1 MIVRAGDNGR
11 KLGRWRHKSGL
22 NLGAFGML
30 ENPAVGQKKAGDEIP
45 SAPRR
50 VYEAPTLNKTANVI
64 AITATQSVSGA
75 PD

>member
-1 MIVRAGDNGR
+1 
-11 KLGRWRHKSGL
+11 
-22 NLGAFGML
+22 ML

-64 AITATQSVSGA
+64 AITGVLSVSGV
-75 PD
+75 PDP